1 MTILEVEIEK
11 VYYVSDALHSQLS
24 TIKLCPAACQL
35 MRQPGVVVD
44 HQLPRKLLGIRDA
57 YRSIIRN
64 LTAESPLLGPW
75 SLNHFFLTVPR
86 VHHDSLWG

>member
-44 HQLPRKLLGIRDA
+44 HQLPRKLLGTRGA
-57 YRSIIRN
+57 YRSIIRKSDSRVTTSGT
-64 LTAESPLLGPW
+64 LEPEPFFSDSAESP
-75 SLNHFFLTVPR
+75 S
-86 VHHDSLWG
+86 